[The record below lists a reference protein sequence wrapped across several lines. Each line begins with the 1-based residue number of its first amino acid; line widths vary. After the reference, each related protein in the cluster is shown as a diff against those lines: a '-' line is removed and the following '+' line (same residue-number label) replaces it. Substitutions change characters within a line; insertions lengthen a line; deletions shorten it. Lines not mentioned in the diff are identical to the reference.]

1 MRKIPLTNLV
11 SSLERRAVTLANRL
25 GIRGICLCRICGIC
39 GYLCIISLQ
48 TWGVNVRIKKIH
60 LQRQAKPILRGRRRG
75 SSGKSG
81 GSAKKGE
88 KVSKVFGVDRRDH
101 RESFRLCARQ
111 GRRHG
116 LNHRQRVSSDIWKLC
131 LFSGSID
138 TSW

>member
-1 MRKIPLTNLV
+1 M
-11 SSLERRAVTLANRL
+11 LESKKY
-25 GIRGICLCRICGIC
+25 ICRDKQSQYSVG
-39 GYLCIISLQ
+39 GEKEVVGK
-48 TWGVNVRIKKIH
+48 TED
-60 LQRQAKPILRGRRRG
+60 QR
-75 SSGKSG
+75 
-81 GSAKKGE
+81 KKGE

-131 LFSGSID
+131 LFSGSMD